1 MNVPSAARP
10 SMRSHSDVN
19 YFFFLLAGKTL
30 RVLRRFRQ
38 GRVFVARRS
47 EPLTGSAQYTTHLA
61 QQKEKQPLQPSLVD
75 FARQPSIR
83 TQKWTMRSGALCH
96 TGECCYLDFGLQEG
110 SFSP

>member
-1 MNVPSAARP
+1 MNRHKAMQVEDLTGPRTGSAQCGAQKHESRAP

-47 EPLTGSAQYTTHLA
+47 EPLTGSAQYTTQLI
-61 QQKEKQPLQPSLVD
+61 QQKRKSAAVA
-75 FARQPSIR
+75 FR
-83 TQKWTMRSGALCH
+83 W
-96 TGECCYLDFGLQEG
+96 
-110 SFSP
+110 